1 MFEWWVRDHLVGD
14 VLPLP
19 PPSWWLGL
27 CVSMDLS
34 LEVSLNTKTKLMLD
48 AEVNDEVDRSY
59 NVVFWSSSTHDQNT
73 SWVIVGYPGGRILLN
88 VLFYVF
94 LRRWIMSEQ
103 ETMRVEQDNGEGE
116 GTSWPVSW
124 KTYLCKDQ
132 ESCDNS
138 YRLSKVGQR
147 LHRYSNRKNVYI
159 FVDH

>member
-1 MFEWWVRDHLVGD
+1 
-14 VLPLP
+14 
-19 PPSWWLGL
+19 
-27 CVSMDLS
+27 MDLS

-88 VLFYVF
+88 VLFYVV

-116 GTSWPVSW
+116 GTS
-124 KTYLCKDQ
+124 
-132 ESCDNS
+132 
-138 YRLSKVGQR
+138 
-147 LHRYSNRKNVYI
+147 
-159 FVDH
+159 